1 MMKRKTVSGLIS
13 VLLCLSFLA
22 GAFAACGKKD
32 ETDPSHE
39 EEYDG
44 LVVFAEG
51 KETDFK
57 VVRGETAPNAETD
70 AAKNLRV
77 ELIALSGKE
86 IAIATDYVGRNDP
99 DPTDAFEILVG
110 KTKRPESQTAYEA
123 LEKQLEKDG
132 LYDGYG
138 VAVIGHKIAVVG
150 TSERMLRLACERFA
164 NLFDGAELRLPNGFA
179 QYTSQKSVTPDDY
192 FTSDAGYRLDP
203 DPQKRIATIGVVG
216 GFNVCQG
223 YCSDGKFFYVGL
235 IDKKKSPETIRLEK
249 RLLTTGELVLALDD
263 ASTGHANDLTYY
275 PETNEIAIVNETELE
290 FFSAETLVFTHK
302 ITLPAAASATAYEPT
317 SQCWALLLRASS
329 GRDLAICD
337 KDFKLLRSVHI
348 GSANQ
353 GITCTENAIL
363 VLTFDSDEDDAHC
376 NKVEAYSW
384 NGRLM
389 NTYYLGLP
397 GSSQEEA
404 EELFVVGND
413 VYVGYYVSSKI
424 PGFVHKCVFTRENK
438 Q

>member
-1 MMKRKTVSGLIS
+1 MMKRKNVSGLIS

-57 VVRGETAPNAETD
+57 VVRGETAPKAETD

-164 NLFDGAELRLPNGFA
+164 DLFDGAELRLPNGFA

-249 RLLTTGELVLALDD
+249 RLLTTGELVLALDELQRN
-263 ASTGHANDLTYY
+263 ASICKWMVDLV
-275 PETNEIAIVNETELE
+275 IK
-290 FFSAETLVFTHK
+290 LVRLGTIRGPVLIPLQRNVVKH
-302 ITLPAAASATAYEPT
+302 LVV
-317 SQCWALLLRASS
+317 ALLSDTPTYDVEVTATLEPHLILL
-329 GRDLAICD
+329 LAAVTLYVEEVTD
-337 KDFKLLRSVHI
+337 AL
-348 GSANQ
+348 AWNQ
-353 GITCTENAIL
+353 SIVA
-363 VLTFDSDEDDAHC
+363 
-376 NKVEAYSW
+376 
-384 NGRLM
+384 
-389 NTYYLGLP
+389 
-397 GSSQEEA
+397 
-404 EELFVVGND
+404 
-413 VYVGYYVSSKI
+413 
-424 PGFVHKCVFTRENK
+424 
-438 Q
+438 